1 MLLTITSEA
10 TPATDLGYLLHK
22 NPGRVHT
29 FDLAFGKAT
38 VFYPE
43 ASDKKCTAALLLSID
58 PIDLVRGR
66 KGVEASFA
74 LEQYV
79 NDRPY
84 AATSFLSVAIARV
97 YGTALGGRC
106 TQRPELPERHLPL
119 EAKLVALPSRG
130 GPALL
135 NRLFEP
141 LGYKVEAAR
150 HPLDETF
157 PEWGESSYY
166 DVRISA
172 EVRLQDLLSHL
183 YVLIPVLD
191 DDKHYWVGE
200 AEVEK
205 LLKHGE
211 RWLAAHPER
220 TLIAQRYLKHRR
232 SLFDAALS
240 RLLDDGAGD
249 SDETRESR
257 DKEEETVE
265 QPLRLNEV
273 RLAAVASALTSS
285 GAKRVLDL
293 GCGEGKLLRVLLAE
307 RSFEEI
313 VGIDVSHR
321 ALEIAE
327 RRLDLDHMPE
337 RQRQRIRLLH
347 GSLTYR
353 DRRLE
358 GYDAAALV
366 EVIEHFDSS
375 RLRSFERAV
384 FEFAKPGSVV
394 MTTPNRD
401 YNVKFESLPAGRFR
415 HRDHRFEWGRTEF
428 QNWATD
434 VAERFGYS
442 VRFAPVGPEDSELG
456 APTQMGVFRR

>member
-1 MLLTITSEA
+1 MLLTITNEA

-29 FDLAFGKAT
+29 FDLPFGKAT

-43 ASDKKCTAALLLSID
+43 ASDMKCTAALLLSID

-66 KGVEASFA
+66 KGAEASFA

-84 AATSFLSVAIARV
+84 AATSFLSVAIARI
-97 YGTALGGRC
+97 YSTALAGRC
-106 TQRPELPERHLPL
+106 SQRPELPERHLPL

-240 RLLDDGAGD
+240 RLLDGETGD

-307 RSFEEI
+307 RRFEEI
-313 VGIDVSHR
+313 AGIDVSHR

-327 RRLDLDHMPE
+327 RRLDLDRMPE

-366 EVIEHFDSS
+366 EVIEHFDPS

-384 FEFAKPGSVV
+384 FECAKPGSIV
-394 MTTPNRD
+394 MTTPNRE

-415 HRDHRFEWGRTEF
+415 HRDHRFEWSRTEF
-428 QNWATD
+428 ENWATE

>member
-66 KGVEASFA
+66 KGAEASFA

-84 AATSFLSVAIARV
+84 AATSFLSVAIARI
-97 YGTALGGRC
+97 YSTALAGRC
-106 TQRPELPERHLPL
+106 SQRPELPERHLPL

-240 RLLDDGAGD
+240 RLLDDEAGD

-265 QPLRLNEV
+265 RPLRLNEV
-273 RLAAVASALTSS
+273 RLAAVASALTNS

-313 VGIDVSHR
+313 AGIDVSHR

-327 RRLDLDHMPE
+327 RRLDLDRMPE

-366 EVIEHFDSS
+366 EVIEHFDPS

-384 FEFAKPGSVV
+384 FECAKPGSIV
-394 MTTPNRD
+394 MTTPNRE

-415 HRDHRFEWGRTEF
+415 HRDHRFEWSRTEF
-428 QNWATD
+428 QNWATE

-442 VRFAPVGPEDSELG
+442 VRFAPVGPEDSDLG

>member
-66 KGVEASFA
+66 KGAEASFA

-84 AATSFLSVAIARV
+84 AATSFLSVAIARI
-97 YGTALGGRC
+97 YSTALAGRC
-106 TQRPELPERHLPL
+106 SQRPELPERHLPL

-240 RLLDDGAGD
+240 RLLDDEAGD

-265 QPLRLNEV
+265 RPLRLNEV
-273 RLAAVASALTSS
+273 RLAAVASALTNS

-313 VGIDVSHR
+313 AGIDVSHR

-327 RRLDLDHMPE
+327 RRLDLDRMPE

-366 EVIEHFDSS
+366 EVIEHFDPS

-384 FEFAKPGSVV
+384 FECAKPGSIV
-394 MTTPNRD
+394 MTTPNRE

-415 HRDHRFEWGRTEF
+415 HRDHRFEWSRTEF
-428 QNWATD
+428 QNWATE